1 METASKRSITER
13 IQQTHKPATETSYT
27 HSSANSCRS
36 LRLQKTSQTRFKS
49 VSLEEVSWFQT
60 LPDKIQRK
68 QFSHEEQQQYREH
81 RQRKIVVLDAADEAI
96 FKPSRRNRKYAS
108 QSSVNQQPL
117 ERAPL
122 EATNDNIQMNKRELP
137 TSIALAMA
145 EQFRWMDEGND
156 LDQKLQLDNYHA
168 NLPDVVI
175 PSAGSSIRPS
185 FRRNMSIN
193 KIPFSRPNIPAPIRT
208 ASQSTSFSTSSSPM
222 ARGHSRAISLMS
234 PRFSPEAEPARHSID
249 PNATHYQNPDA
260 RLKLRAYL
268 ASPQKFDEAIEFGFP
283 SDQDVLDS
291 SSDKESQVPKRRQG
305 SDANKTFFNDDAG
318 SLLEDDASIAE
329 PESPVTPSEDTFQH
343 QHSRRL
349 SSSTVG
355 HSECAHL
362 GFRKPTLHK
371 HAESYSLSSTGAREM
386 TLRMTLTRS
395 DLRAGDDMIYGWQG
409 QAKKRVKTPPKNESP
424 DALEQAPMRG
434 PFDGEDGWGPM
445 PKDDGMVRRL
455 WNRVK
460 PHRKT
465 TFT

>member
-1 METASKRSITER
+1 M
-13 IQQTHKPATETSYT
+13 
-27 HSSANSCRS
+27 
-36 LRLQKTSQTRFKS
+36 
-49 VSLEEVSWFQT
+49 
-60 LPDKIQRK
+60 
-68 QFSHEEQQQYREH
+68 
-81 RQRKIVVLDAADEAI
+81 LDAPDEAI
-96 FKPSRRNRKYAS
+96 FRPSRRNRKYAS
-108 QSSVNQQPL
+108 QSSLNQQQL
-117 ERAPL
+117 ERTAL
-122 EATNDNIQMNKRELP
+122 AATNDNMHMIKRERP

-145 EQFRWMDEGND
+145 EQFRWMDEKND
-156 LDQKLQLDNYHA
+156 LDRKLQLDNYHA

-208 ASQSTSFSTSSSPM
+208 ASGSASFSASSTPM
-222 ARGHSRAISLMS
+222 ARDHSRAISLMS
-234 PRFSPEAEPARHSID
+234 PKFSPEAEPARHSID

-260 RLKLRAYL
+260 RLKLRVYL

-291 SSDKESQVPKRRQG
+291 SSDKENQVPKRHQG

-318 SLLEDDASIAE
+318 SLLEDNASIAE
-329 PESPVTPSEDTFQH
+329 PESPVTPSEYIFQN

-349 SSSTVG
+349 SSSTAG
-355 HSECAHL
+355 HSEFAHL

-371 HAESYSLSSTGAREM
+371 HAESYSLSLTGAREM
-386 TLRMTLTRS
+386 TLRMTLTRP

-409 QAKKRVKTPPKNESP
+409 QAKERVKTPPKNESP

-445 PKDDGMVRRL
+445 PKDDGMVKRL

-460 PHRKT
+460 LHRKT
-465 TFT
+465 AFA